1 MAAREGRP
9 QNTSDFMTNPGW
21 PDFTLASLLRDRRVS
36 LVVAGVAA
44 AQVAA
49 VATGVGGWPC
59 PVKSALGIPCPGCGL
74 TRATLSLLGGEFAAA
89 FRLHAF
95 APVLLLGLAA
105 VAVAA
110 ALPAARR
117 EAFAAALARFER
129 RTKAAYVVLGAMLLY
144 WSVRLLFLPGAF
156 DR

>member
-1 MAAREGRP
+1 
-9 QNTSDFMTNPGW
+9 MTNPGW

-36 LVVAGVAA
+36 LVLAGVAA
-44 AQVAA
+44 AQVLG

-59 PVKSALGIPCPGCGL
+59 PLKAALGIPCPGCGL
-74 TRATLSLLGGEFAAA
+74 TRASVALLRGEFAAA
-89 FRLHAF
+89 FGLHAF
-95 APVLLLGLAA
+95 APVLLIGLAA
-105 VAVAA
+105 AAVAGF
-110 ALPAARR
+110 LPAARR